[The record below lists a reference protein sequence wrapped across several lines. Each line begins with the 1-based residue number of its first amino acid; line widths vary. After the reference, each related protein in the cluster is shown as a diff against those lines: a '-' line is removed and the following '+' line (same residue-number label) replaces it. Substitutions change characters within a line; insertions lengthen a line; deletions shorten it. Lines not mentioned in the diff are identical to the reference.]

1 MREKILDMYFNKQ
14 MKSVDIANTLGI
26 AQSTVTRTLQKDKR
40 YIKEKELRKENN
52 RKRHVNETKEYIK
65 NTRAIN
71 QFSNRVDKAMLD
83 NLHNQDMAELSYK
96 SKLSDMAYRNWNISA
111 YTYDKDKKRFVFRD
125 ELGRS
130 ADVPKYIKVEV

>member
-26 AQSTVTRTLQKDKR
+26 AQSTVTRTLQKDER

-52 RKRHVNETKEYIK
+52 KKRHDEKTKEYTK
-65 NTRAIN
+65 NVRKNNSFRIA
-71 QFSNRVDKAMLD
+71 VDNSTLKS
-83 NLHNQDMAELSYK
+83 LHEQDVNELSYR
-96 SKLSDMAYRNWNISA
+96 SKLSDMAYRNWNTSA
-111 YTYDKDKKRFVFRD
+111 YTYDEDKKRFAFRE